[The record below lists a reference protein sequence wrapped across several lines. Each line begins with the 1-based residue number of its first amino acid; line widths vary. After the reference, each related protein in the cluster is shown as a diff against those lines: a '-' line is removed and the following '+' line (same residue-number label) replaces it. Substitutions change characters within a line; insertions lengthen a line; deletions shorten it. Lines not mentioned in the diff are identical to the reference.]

1 MKLPRYNELSY
12 AHYVT
17 TKTYK
22 GQRVFDD
29 RKCSEILVED
39 IEFYAK
45 RLDLEILGYCIMPDP
60 TRGGQAS
67 AFNCMVGCG

>member
-1 MKLPRYNELSY
+1 MKLLRYNELSY

-29 RKCSEILVED
+29 RKCCEILVGD
-39 IEFYAK
+39 IKFYAEK
-45 RLDLEILGYCIMPDP
+45 INLEILGYCIMPDHLHLI
-60 TRGGQAS
+60 
-67 AFNCMVGCG
+67 VW